1 MAAGVE
7 GLPYVWCVVVPTIA
21 CLPAYCRN
29 CTSFQDSEK
38 RISFQRLPL
47 VLCMH
52 LKRFDH
58 RSSTATATVGV
69 KLDDFV
75 EFPVRTP
82 RMRCPGGSVL
92 LLRACDIVVRRS
104 ACWRL
109 LNAGCC
115 TLAAAC
121 RLVCMIF
128 AFVGSSEGST

>member
-1 MAAGVE
+1 VAAGVE

-82 RMRCPGGSVL
+82 RMRCPWGSRLAAPSARLSVYVGVL
-92 LLRACDIVVRRS
+92 ALVKCRMLH
-104 ACWRL
+104 L
-109 LNAGCC
+109 GCC
-115 TLAAAC
+115 MLPA
-121 RLVCMIF
+121 
-128 AFVGSSEGST
+128 